1 MIINDHKLG
10 EVGKIEKDFEMEK
23 KNLSI
28 YLSCWLFCGMVDRS
42 EEEDFWEEVEIV
54 NQTKKEEFHQI

>member
-1 MIINDHKLG
+1 MINNLTYYNHTWFTPQL
-10 EVGKIEKDFEMEK
+10 KIGSTIK
-23 KNLSI
+23 KYPDLNLFVRKI
-28 YLSCWLFCGMVDRS
+28 KERS